1 MKWYRKA
8 ADQGYANAQGNVGL
22 LYENGLGVPKNPIE
36 AQKWFR
42 MAVANGLEPAKQF
55 IKLMMAK

>member
-42 MAVANGLEPAKQF
+42 MAVTAVTAVTAARTGHW
-55 IKLMMAK
+55 